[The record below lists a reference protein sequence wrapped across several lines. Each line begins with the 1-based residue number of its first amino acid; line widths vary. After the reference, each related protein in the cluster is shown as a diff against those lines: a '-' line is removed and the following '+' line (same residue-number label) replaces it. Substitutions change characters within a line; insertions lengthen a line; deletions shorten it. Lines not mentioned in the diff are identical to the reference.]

1 MRHFITILI
10 LAAALVTM
18 GAVLARLSERNR
30 ELRANIASLQEG
42 ITLYRTRWNESAAS
56 VQRLTLTLAELRE
69 EHLRD
74 VERIRSLGILLRR
87 VRSLSLA
94 ATTTQLSLALPLT
107 STNEHTDNSE
117 QVGADAITNIHH
129 LGCEVGAD
137 SVTNIHH
144 LGCKVGA
151 GSVTNIHHLG
161 CEVGIDS
168 LAHNHA
174 ISAEIGTDSTAI
186 SHDICKAVEEIHHF
200 SHHTPWVH
208 IEGEVRRDTLLLDYH
223 SIDTLHQIVHRVPRK
238 FLFFRFGTKAIRQEI
253 ISSNPHTKIVYSEY
267 IELRR

>member
-1 MRHFITILI
+1 MRHFITTLI

-18 GAVLARLSERNR
+18 GAVLTRLSERNR

-42 ITLYRTRWNESAAS
+42 VTLYRTRWNESAAS
-56 VQRLTLTLAELRE
+56 VQRLTLTLTELRK
-69 EHLRD
+69 EHQRD
-74 VERIRSLGILLRR
+74 VERIRSLGIRLRR
-87 VRSLSLA
+87 VRSLSIA

-107 STNEHTDNSE
+107 STNEHSDNSE
-117 QVGADAITNIHH
+117 QVGADA
-129 LGCEVGAD
+129 
-137 SVTNIHH
+137 
-144 LGCKVGA
+144 
-151 GSVTNIHHLG
+151 VTNIHHLG

-168 LAHNHA
+168 LAHNHS
-174 ISAEIGTDSTAI
+174 ISAKIGTDSTAI
-186 SHDICKAVEEIHHF
+186 SHDICQAVEEIHHF

>member
-1 MRHFITILI
+1 MRHFITTLI

-56 VQRLTLTLAELRE
+56 VQRLTLTLAELRK
-69 EHLRD
+69 EHRRD
-74 VERIRSLGILLRR
+74 VERIRSLGIRLRR

-107 STNEHTDNSE
+107 STSEHTDNSE
-117 QVGADAITNIHH
+117 QVEADA
-129 LGCEVGAD
+129 
-137 SVTNIHH
+137 VTN
-144 LGCKVGA
+144 
-151 GSVTNIHHLG
+151 TYNFG

>member
-1 MRHFITILI
+1 MRQFITTLI

-18 GAVLARLSERNR
+18 GAVVARLSERNR
-30 ELRANIASLQEG
+30 ELRANIASLQDG
-42 ITLYRTRWNESAAS
+42 VTLYRTRWNESAAS

-69 EHLRD
+69 EHRRD
-74 VERIRSLGILLRR
+74 VERIRSLGIRLRR
-87 VRSLSLA
+87 VESLSLA

-107 STNEHTDNSE
+107 STIEYADNSE
-117 QVGADAITNIHH
+117 QI
-129 LGCEVGAD
+129 GAD
-137 SVTNIHH
+137 SVANILHF
-144 LGCKVGA
+144 GG
-151 GSVTNIHHLG
+151 
-161 CEVGIDS
+161 GIEADS
-168 LAHNHA
+168 LVHNHD
-174 ISAEIGTDSTAI
+174 IRAEIGTDSTAI
-186 SHDICKAVEEIHHF
+186 SHDICEAVEKIHHF

-253 ISSNPHTKIVYSEY
+253 VSSNPHTKIVYSEY

>member
-1 MRHFITILI
+1 MRHFITTLI

-18 GAVLARLSERNR
+18 GAVLTRLSERNR

-56 VQRLTLTLAELRE
+56 VQRLTLTLAELRK
-69 EHLRD
+69 EHRRD

-87 VRSLSLA
+87 VRSLSIA

-117 QVGADAITNIHH
+117 QVGANA
-129 LGCEVGAD
+129 
-137 SVTNIHH
+137 
-144 LGCKVGA
+144 
-151 GSVTNIHHLG
+151 VTNIHHLG

-174 ISAEIGTDSTAI
+174 ISAKIDTDSTAI
-186 SHDICKAVEEIHHF
+186 SHDICKAVEELHHF

-238 FLFFRFGTKAIRQEI
+238 FLFFHFGTKAIRQEI

>member
-1 MRHFITILI
+1 MRQFITTLI

-18 GAVLARLSERNR
+18 GAVVARLSERNR
-30 ELRANIASLQEG
+30 ELRANIASLQDG
-42 ITLYRTRWNESAAS
+42 VTLYRTRWNESAAS

-69 EHLRD
+69 EHRRD
-74 VERIRSLGILLRR
+74 VERIRSLGIRLRR

-117 QVGADAITNIHH
+117 QVEADA
-129 LGCEVGAD
+129 
-137 SVTNIHH
+137 VTNTYNF
-144 LGCKVGA
+144 
-151 GSVTNIHHLG
+151 GSK
-161 CEVGIDS
+161 VGIDI

-253 ISSNPHTKIVYSEY
+253 VSSNPHTKIVYSEY

>member
-1 MRHFITILI
+1 MRHFITTLI

-18 GAVLARLSERNR
+18 GAVMARLSERNR
-30 ELRANIASLQEG
+30 ELRANIASLQDG

-69 EHLRD
+69 EHRRD
-74 VERIRSLGILLRR
+74 VERIRSLDIRLRR

-107 STNEHTDNSE
+107 STIEYADNSE
-117 QVGADAITNIHH
+117 QVKM
-129 LGCEVGAD
+129 D
-137 SVTNIHH
+137 SI
-144 LGCKVGA
+144 A
-151 GSVTNIHHLG
+151 NIHHLG

-168 LAHNHA
+168 LVHNHD
-174 ISAEIGTDSTAI
+174 ISTKIGTDNTTI

-208 IEGEVRRDTLLLDYH
+208 IEGEVRRDTLLLNYH

>member
-1 MRHFITILI
+1 MRHFITTLI

-74 VERIRSLGILLRR
+74 VERIRSLGIRLRR
-87 VRSLSLA
+87 VRSLSIA

-107 STNEHTDNSE
+107 SANEHTDNSK
-117 QVGADAITNIHH
+117 QVGADA
-129 LGCEVGAD
+129 
-137 SVTNIHH
+137 VTNIHH
-144 LGCKVGA
+144 LGCKVG
-151 GSVTNIHHLG
+151 
-161 CEVGIDS
+161 IDC

-253 ISSNPHTKIVYSEY
+253 VSSNPYTKIVYSEY

>member
-1 MRHFITILI
+1 MRHFITTLI

-69 EHLRD
+69 EHRRD
-74 VERIRSLGILLRR
+74 VERIRSLGIRLRR

-94 ATTTQLSLALPLT
+94 ATITQLSLALPLT
-107 STNEHTDNSE
+107 STSEHSDNSE
-117 QVGADAITNIHH
+117 QVGADA
-129 LGCEVGAD
+129 
-137 SVTNIHH
+137 VTNTYNF
-144 LGCKVGA
+144 GCKVGA
-151 GSVTNIHHLG
+151 DTVTNTYNFG
-161 CEVGIDS
+161 CKVGIDC

-174 ISAEIGTDSTAI
+174 ISAKIGTDSTAI

>member
-1 MRHFITILI
+1 MRHFITTLI

-18 GAVLARLSERNR
+18 GAVLTRLSERNR

-56 VQRLTLTLAELRE
+56 VQRLTLTIAELRE
-69 EHLRD
+69 EHRRD
-74 VERIRSLGILLRR
+74 VERIRSLGIRLRR

-117 QVGADAITNIHH
+117 LVKM
-129 LGCEVGAD
+129 D
-137 SVTNIHH
+137 SI
-144 LGCKVGA
+144 A
-151 GSVTNIHHLG
+151 NIHHLG

-174 ISAEIGTDSTAI
+174 ISAEIDTDSTAI
-186 SHDICKAVEEIHHF
+186 SHDICKAVEEIRHF

-253 ISSNPHTKIVYSEY
+253 VSSNPHTKIVYSEY

>member
-1 MRHFITILI
+1 MRHFITTLI

-74 VERIRSLGILLRR
+74 VERIRSLGIRLRR

-117 QVGADAITNIHH
+117 QVETDA
-129 LGCEVGAD
+129 
-137 SVTNIHH
+137 VTNIHY
-144 LGCKVGA
+144 LG
-151 GSVTNIHHLG
+151 S
-161 CEVGIDS
+161 EVGIDS
-168 LAHNHA
+168 LAHNLA

>member
-1 MRHFITILI
+1 MRHFITTLI

-69 EHLRD
+69 EHRRD

-107 STNEHTDNSE
+107 STNEHSDNSE
-117 QVGADAITNIHH
+117 QVGADA
-129 LGCEVGAD
+129 
-137 SVTNIHH
+137 
-144 LGCKVGA
+144 
-151 GSVTNIHHLG
+151 VTNIHHLG